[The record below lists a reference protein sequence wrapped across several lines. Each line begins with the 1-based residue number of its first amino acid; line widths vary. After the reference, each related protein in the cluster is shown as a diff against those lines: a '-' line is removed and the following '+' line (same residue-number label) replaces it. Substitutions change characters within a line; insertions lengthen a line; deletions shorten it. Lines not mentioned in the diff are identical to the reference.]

1 MTSSQPLTAADRCR
15 SLLLN
20 TPAVHQGILNTT
32 PDSFSDGG
40 RYLHVPDAVRRAIE
54 LVKEGAQIIDVGGVS
69 TRPGAEEIPA
79 KVELDRVIPV
89 LRALRNQLPN
99 DVLVS
104 LDTSSPTVAAQAAQ
118 EKLIDIINDVCA
130 ARKRETIDLSSE
142 VEANKPLSLTTA
154 DVAARFQLGLVL
166 MHMQGNPQ
174 TMQLSPNY
182 TECVSDVCEFLKRR
196 MTFAKS
202 AGVSWLAVDPGI
214 GFGKTLDDNLALLSV
229 HGMSQLTALGE
240 PVLIGLSR
248 KSFLKTL
255 AERTQTLP
263 HFANQHEELCW
274 RDQQSD
280 VWEKRC
286 VSLGAR
292 IIRTHAIKKIF

>member
-1 MTSSQPLTAADRCR
+1 MTSPQPRTAADRCR
-15 SLLLN
+15 SLLLS

-40 RYLHVPDAVRRAIE
+40 RYLSVPDAVRRAME
-54 LVKEGAQIIDVGGVS
+54 LVEEGAQIIDVGGVS

-79 KVELDRVIPV
+79 HVELDRVIPV
-89 LRALRNQLPN
+89 LRALRNQLPEK
-99 DVLVS
+99 VLVS
-104 LDTSSPTVAAQAAQ
+104 LDTSSPAVAAQAAQ
-118 EKLIDIINDVCA
+118 EKLIDVINDVYA
-130 ARKRETIDLSSE
+130 ARKKETTHLSSD
-142 VEANKPLSLTTA
+142 VEASQPLSLTTA
-154 DVAARFQLGLVL
+154 DVAAKFQLGLVL
-166 MHMQGNPQ
+166 MHMQGDPQ
-174 TMQLSPNY
+174 TMQVRPHY
-182 TECVSDVCEFLKRR
+182 AECVSEVCSFLKKRIA
-196 MTFAKS
+196 FAKS
-202 AGVSWLAVDPGI
+202 AGVSWLAIDPGI

-229 HGMSQLTALGE
+229 HGMSQLAALGE

-255 AERTQTLP
+255 AQRTQTLP
-263 HFANQHEELCW
+263 HFANQHEEQCW

-292 IIRTHAIKKIF
+292 IIRTHAIKKKF